1 MTIASPNAT
10 QPWFVGGEKVPRVTL
25 ALSADALTGDAL
37 PAQMTVGVYEPS
49 MYGPRL
55 RVAMDLARDELVA
68 SVADTADRSVTI
80 DFEKLA
86 ARAVEDDEK
95 RPLDGQYMVIVKSK
109 PQRRFARAKTI
120 AKSKKFRLLN
130 GKLWVVHRAK
140 RNDPR

>member
-25 ALSADALTGDAL
+25 ALSADALNGDDAL

-49 MYGPRL
+49 MYGPKL

-68 SVADTADRSVTI
+68 SGADSVDRSVTI
-80 DFEKLA
+80 AFDKLA
-86 ARAVEDDEK
+86 AQAVEDDKK

-109 PQRRFARAKTI
+109 PLRRFARAKTI

-130 GKLWVVHRAK
+130 GKLRVVGRVTE
-140 RNDPR
+140 